1 MKCSLNDVALLSY
14 VGVLLQRDPRVA
26 LWCFLRDS
34 NEFLWCTEQI
44 CCSQCLHIFSVCVS
58 ADDPT
63 WETPFCLHSEHR
75 SLTLSV
81 VTGAE
86 FRITSLSCVSTSV
99 AANNCE
105 KATNNSCCTI
115 SGIIELYSEF
125 RFDGEAVPV
134 CYLQSL
140 SC

>member
-1 MKCSLNDVALLSY
+1 MLLSSHTWMSY
-14 VGVLLQRDPRVA
+14 CRGIQELRYDVFSGIAMSFCGAQSRSAA
-26 LWCFLRDS
+26 L
-34 NEFLWCTEQI
+34 
-44 CCSQCLHIFSVCVS
+44 SVCTSFLFVCLQMIPPGKHLFAFTVS
-58 ADDPT
+58 IV
-63 WETPFCLHSEHR
+63 PFVRSHR
-75 SLTLSV
+75 CRVLDHKFEL
-81 VTGAE
+81 
-86 FRITSLSCVSTSV
+86 CSTSV